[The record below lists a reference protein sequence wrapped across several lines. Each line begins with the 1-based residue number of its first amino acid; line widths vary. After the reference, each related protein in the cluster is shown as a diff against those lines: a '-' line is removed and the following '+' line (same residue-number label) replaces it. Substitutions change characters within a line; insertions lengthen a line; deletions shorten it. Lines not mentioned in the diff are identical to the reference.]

1 MLYGPMTHPELL
13 RVVAAAGHGARI
25 LLADG
30 NYPHSVG
37 VGPRAER
44 IALNLAPGLLTV
56 DDVLSV
62 LIETV
67 PIESAAI
74 MVPEPGPDA
83 PTEIPAHDGYRAA
96 LPGVSFT
103 EVRRFDFYAEA
114 RSHDVCCVV
123 ATGDQR
129 LYANLLLTI
138 GVRRPGT

>member
-13 RVVAAAGHGARI
+13 RVLAAAGHGAKI

-30 NYPHSVG
+30 NYPHSVW
-37 VGPRAER
+37 VGSRAER

-56 DDVLSV
+56 DDVLEV
-62 LIETV
+62 LKKTV

-74 MVPEPGPDA
+74 MVPGPGADT
-83 PTEIPAHDGYRAA
+83 PTHIPAHDGYRES
-96 LPGVSFT
+96 LPDVGFD
-103 EVRRFDFYAEA
+103 EVPRFDFYALA
-114 RSHDVCCVV
+114 KTDDVFCVV

-138 GVRRPGT
+138 GVRQPNE